1 MFSKLFK
8 DKDKDKKEAAAKDD
22 KKKEKEKD
30 KKKDKKEKKTKMSDL
45 PGDMKDRW
53 AHYRVM
59 DKTVL
64 SDIEEKQMTR
74 LHAIYKREVFN
85 VIPEALE
92 ILDEQKDFKLWRI
105 PVKKARRRPTDL
117 DFEPKTWLSKLEQFD
132 GVFIIQATQI
142 CKDVC
147 KYQKYKKEKTVG
159 EGCYSDPENLFCEE
173 IKMWALDTLSKIAD
187 DEGAEKMIEA
197 RVRYLEEVL
206 CEDELFDRPLTGR
219 SLTIQIVIVAVRR
232 ALKYSC
238 IPIIE
243 KSLGNTDA
251 RRALDSLKK
260 HLMMLISDSCELL
273 WDLFRKEAGK
283 GKVDTATRLLTQLL
297 NSPEI
302 LKALPD
308 TQEEIR
314 EKVMGKS
321 STGKVSSKDFLT
333 MAPEDKVLLSED
345 FFVSSGDKSKMVE
358 MDDAKLE
365 KVFVGE
371 ESGIDDRFRSN
382 AFIAFHYLK
391 AHALLMEI
399 GGLYGVI
406 EMAAK
411 CASQGGTLLVY
422 GQANAQLNA
431 MLETCDDLLGAIRDT
446 FNILIQIADIRFEEL
461 IFLNEATVARSKWF
475 AHFKNVPA
483 LHARVAKKLVSI
495 SHEIGNIKAQANSM
509 SLFDRFQQAN
519 EDTNSFCNLADKFAK
534 RTSNLLGLPYET
546 PDPPPTL
553 KLPDISSGIQETVEV
568 SAKLSITF

>member
-1 MFSKLFK
+1 MFNKLFSK
-8 DKDKDKKEAAAKDD
+8 DKDKDKKADAAP
-22 KKKEKEKD
+22 KKEV
-30 KKKDKKEKKTKMSDL
+30 KKKKEKKTKISDL

-53 AHYRVM
+53 AHFRVM

-64 SDIEEKQMTR
+64 SDIEEKQMER
-74 LHAIYKREVFN
+74 LHAIYKREIFN
-85 VIPEALE
+85 VIPEELE
-92 ILDEQKDFKLWRI
+92 IVETTKDYKLWRI
-105 PVKKARRRPTDL
+105 PVKKARRIPTDL
-117 DFEPKTWLSKLEQFD
+117 DFEPKTWLSKTEQFD
-132 GVFIIQATQI
+132 GPFIIQANQI
-142 CKDVC
+142 IKDVC

-173 IKMWALDTLSKIAD
+173 IKMWALNTLSKIMD
-187 DEGAEKMIEA
+187 DENALTAIEK
-197 RVRYLEEVL
+197 RVRYLEEL
-206 CEDELFDRPLTGR
+206 ICEDELFDRPLTGR
-219 SLTIQIVIVAVRR
+219 TLTIQTAIVAVRR

-238 IPIIE
+238 IPVIE
-243 KSLGNTDA
+243 KALANTDA

-260 HLMMLISDSCELL
+260 HLMQLISDSCELL
-273 WDLFRKEAGK
+273 WDIFRKESKTGN
-283 GKVDTATRLLTQLL
+283 DTASRLLSALL

-302 LKALPD
+302 LKAIPD
-308 TQEEIR
+308 TQAEIR

-321 STGKVSSKDFLT
+321 ASGKTPAKDFLT
-333 MAPEDKVLLSED
+333 LAANDKILLGEEY
-345 FFVSSGDKSKMVE
+345 FVPGGQKAKMIE

-371 ESGIDDRFRSN
+371 ESGIDDRFRAN

-391 AHALLMEI
+391 AHALMMEI

-461 IFLNEATVARSKWF
+461 IFLNEATVTRSKWF

-483 LHARVAKKLVSI
+483 NHARVARKLVAI

-519 EDTNSFCNLADKFAK
+519 QDTNDFCSFADKFAS
-534 RTSNLLGLPYET
+534 RTADLLGLPYKT

-553 KLPDISSGIQETVEV
+553 KLPDISGGLQESVPV
-568 SAKLSITF
+568 PDKLAISF